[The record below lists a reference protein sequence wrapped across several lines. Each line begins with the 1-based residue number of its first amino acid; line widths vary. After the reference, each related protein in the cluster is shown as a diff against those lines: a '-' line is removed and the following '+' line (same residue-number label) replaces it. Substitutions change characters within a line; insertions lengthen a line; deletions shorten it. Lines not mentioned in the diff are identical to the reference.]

1 MDLTTVYWTICIAL
15 SVAICT
21 MAAGLVAF
29 VTTAYESIQRI
40 ISGNRQAR
48 N

>member
-1 MDLTTVYWTICIAL
+1 MDLTTVYWTLCIAL
-15 SVAICT
+15 WVATAT
-21 MAAGLVAF
+21 MTAGLVAI

-40 ISGNRQAR
+40 IGRRHAR

>member
-15 SVAICT
+15 WVATAT
-21 MAAGLVAF
+21 MAFGLVSF
-29 VTTAYESIQRI
+29 VTTSYESIHRI
-40 ISGNRQAR
+40 ISGHRRSR

>member
-1 MDLTTVYWTICIAL
+1 MDLTTVYWTICITL
-15 SVAICT
+15 GVATCT

-29 VTTAYESIQRI
+29 VATIIGQIQRI
-40 ISGNRQAR
+40 SGRHAR